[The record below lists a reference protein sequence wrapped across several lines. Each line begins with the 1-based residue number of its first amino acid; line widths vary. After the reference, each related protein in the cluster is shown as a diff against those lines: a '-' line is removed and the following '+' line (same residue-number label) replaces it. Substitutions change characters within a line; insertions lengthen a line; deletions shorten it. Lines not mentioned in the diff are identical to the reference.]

1 MKKLL
6 MLSLLSTLTFAQ
18 TKTVNIEEVKSR
30 ALSFM
35 DKKIAILQDGKSC
48 INSASSKDELKSC
61 RKSIKEKMKNF
72 RSERKQ
78 ARSAKKKERIER
90 MKKKIAELE
99 AQQNT

>member
-6 MLSLLSTLTFAQ
+6 LLSILSTLTFAQ
-18 TKTVNIEEVKSR
+18 NKNVNIEEVKSR

-35 DKKIAILQDGKSC
+35 DKKITILQDGKSC
-48 INSASSKDELKSC
+48 VNSASSREELKSC
-61 RKSIKEKMKNF
+61 RKNLKEKMKAF
-72 RSERKQ
+72 RTERKQ
-78 ARSAKKKERIER
+78 AKSDRKKERIEK